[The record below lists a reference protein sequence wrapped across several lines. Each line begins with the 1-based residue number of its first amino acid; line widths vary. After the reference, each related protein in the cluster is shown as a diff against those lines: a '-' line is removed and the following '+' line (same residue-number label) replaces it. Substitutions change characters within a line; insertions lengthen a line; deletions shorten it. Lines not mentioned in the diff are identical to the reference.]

1 MSCEVQGNIL
11 WKAFPFIVKRNLII
25 EKVRNK
31 VGEQEYMFFMCLGA
45 MICGWTTV
53 LIKMMNDTTIIMF
66 VAAIGLLQSW

>member
-1 MSCEVQGNIL
+1 
-11 WKAFPFIVKRNLII
+11 
-25 EKVRNK
+25 
-31 VGEQEYMFFMCLGA
+31 MFFMCLGA